1 MTPSSSTSP
10 PHHRTTPRT
19 GSIANQLNHE
29 ELAQLHA
36 MRKPVQRNQSK
47 RDSVPLGGRTVI
59 GGLQLDGVNL
69 STVRLRSCVRAK
81 TKIGLANLTYNM
93 QRMVWLIDQA
103 TAACYPRRGSPWLGR
118 ARSSSPASPNPYS
131 AAVMKC
137 PGPRN
142 PKLFPPDGLGIRAG
156 GGIPAMGAG
165 GRIELP
171 AMPSC
176 RTRRIKRG
184 ARAVPG
190 VTWQ

>member
-1 MTPSSSTSP
+1 
-10 PHHRTTPRT
+10 
-19 GSIANQLNHE
+19 
-29 ELAQLHA
+29 

-69 STVRLRSCVRAK
+69 GTVRLRSCVRAK
-81 TKIGLANLTYNM
+81 TKIDLANLTYNM

-137 PGPRN
+137 PQE
-142 PKLFPPDGLGIRAG
+142 I
-156 GGIPAMGAG
+156 
-165 GRIELP
+165 
-171 AMPSC
+171 PSC
-176 RTRRIKRG
+176 FPLTGWALGPVG
-184 ARAVPG
+184 ASRLWGLAPH
-190 VTWQ
+190 